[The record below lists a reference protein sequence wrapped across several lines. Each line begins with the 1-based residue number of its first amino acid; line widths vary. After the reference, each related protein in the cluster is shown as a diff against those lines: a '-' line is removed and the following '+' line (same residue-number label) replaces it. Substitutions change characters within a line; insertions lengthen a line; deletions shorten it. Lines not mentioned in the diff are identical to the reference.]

1 MDAGKTGAYLATL
14 RRAKGMTQQ
23 EAAEQLNISNKTVS
37 KWESG
42 GGFPDI
48 TVLPALAELY
58 GVTADDILAGET
70 LRRSS
75 GMEIAT
81 GQSAL
86 EKRLMGR
93 LRMRFDLCFVL
104 SLALSALGMVGIPY
118 VSLAAVPLSMA
129 ALWVGYV
136 LTSHPIRYGGV
147 AAKRDLY
154 ETIYRKLLAASAVQ
168 WLALLGKVHLGTVD
182 WTQVQMDGLTDSNT
196 LTLPYTGDLWKPAI
210 FLGGVVL
217 LWGLL
222 ETLLRRCAGKDACL
236 LPGNWKRWALWGIW
250 LTVFLAVWM
259 AVDHRFDTA
268 LAPWVERYGENVL
281 HDARFDEWWPKLR
294 EERDAALMPLLW
306 ARRITAGVGAV
317 VTAALLVVTL
327 RCFRRKNPQDPLAYK
342 QE

>member
-1 MDAGKTGAYLATL
+1 MDAGKTGAYLAAL

-70 LRRSS
+70 RRRSS
-75 GMEIAT
+75 GTETAA

-104 SLALSALGMVGIPY
+104 SLALSALGMVQLPY
-118 VSLAAVPLSMA
+118 VSLASVPLSVA
-129 ALWVGYV
+129 ALWAGYV

-147 AAKRDLY
+147 TAKRELY
-154 ETIYRKLLAASAVQ
+154 ENIYRKLLAASAAQ
-168 WLALLGKVHLGTVD
+168 WMALLSMVHLGSPD
-182 WTQVQMDGLTDSNT
+182 WEQVQLDNLTV
-196 LTLPYTGDLWKPAI
+196 PYTGDLWKPAI
-210 FLGGVVL
+210 FLGGLVL

-222 ETLLRRCAGKDACL
+222 EAGVRRCAGKEARL
-236 LPGNWKRWALWGIW
+236 LPGNWKLWAFWGIW

-281 HDARFDEWWPKLR
+281 HDARFDEWWPTLR

-306 ARRITAGVGAV
+306 ARRITAGAGAAV
-317 VTAALLVVTL
+317 AAALLVATL
-327 RCFRRKNPQDPLAYK
+327 RCFRRKKPEDPLAYK